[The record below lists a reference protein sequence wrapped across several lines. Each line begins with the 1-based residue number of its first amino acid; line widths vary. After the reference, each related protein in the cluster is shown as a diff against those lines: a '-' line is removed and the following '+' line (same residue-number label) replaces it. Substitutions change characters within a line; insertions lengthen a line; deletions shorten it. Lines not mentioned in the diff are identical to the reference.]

1 MSMLQNNPW
10 RCLAAYKEPKQNDK
24 ESFLFCGREKESHE
38 LYSLVKSN
46 LFVTL
51 YGRTGIGKTSL
62 LEAGVFPLLRKDDY
76 IPIVVRF
83 SMHDHTH
90 KSFAEIVVSAI
101 ENQGLRIERTIE
113 HSQSAILNDTQPNM
127 DYLWSYFATR
137 HFYDGERKVFPVVVL
152 DQFEENLISF
162 RKESK
167 LLLEQVYSLIDDN
180 KDYPLGY
187 HSETNFR
194 FILSIREDELFR
206 LEETI
211 DKSQLLDFKSC
222 RYRLTHLSKECAEE
236 VICKPGRE
244 LLPDDEKDKQTI
256 IDGILA
262 QATDEGSDD
271 INTLLLSLVCSCLYD
286 RCVARKTEKFSLVDI
301 SSLGNNLLV
310 DFYESLPIKK
320 RTRKIIETKFIDAHG
335 RRNAVNINDSKIGK
349 EELENL
355 CSGNKHILQKSNK
368 RLELVHDLLA
378 QAIFEAKNRREKKNF
393 TSIVKIGIL
402 VLVFVIFVIG
412 ILGSVF
418 TWSETGDFNKI
429 QLFPET
435 ECNSDSI
442 IENISDVNKRF
453 LETINYDGNKN
464 TLNIYDY
471 PNLKRIRIKKNIKDI
486 SISNCPNLRYL
497 ELPDSVRNLIISKCP
512 QFKILYLPKFI
523 EDLRV
528 DQKIDVIPLVTSKYI
543 VFNDV
548 VWDLEQ
554 SRIVY
559 SSENKSFADTASI
572 VYPLELSQK
581 DDLCY
586 DYVRFINNGSV
597 TNQGFLVDK
606 GRTYSIFDCCDGS
619 TCVDLSDKFIKESF
633 RNAPN
638 LSSVIIDKGTHFFS
652 SQVFKYCPNFCKLI
666 IKQSPD
672 FAFNNIIEL
681 LDRLGYTKN
690 PIVYELQGDGPL
702 KKTADGVIYYN
713 HTPVLISAESKKE
726 IEFYHSNDTIWVC
739 MKGWFCTATNR
750 SGTYDFSLL
759 NEAGHPRLM
768 VDTLLVDNVKFSE
781 VFPLLEDESSD
792 VALTRNQLYVYC
804 GKLSPKPRTI
814 RIDSPEK
821 SFVGLD
827 NAVKKEITLIVPYGQ
842 IDRYLYNNGFDGFKD
857 IQQESLFQTLWYNTI
872 VSLKFGTYYLINHID
887 QLLILM
893 SIAVAILLL
902 LWYATYSKI
911 KQEKGQMVAIFKS
924 LYSVLSII
932 LLGVLTWISVYWLC
946 WYWIFCSSKDGN
958 ITSAIIAILFALL
971 VVTIIYN
978 NFWIFLWRKLIARIK
993 VLAHKR

>member
-90 KSFAEIVVSAI
+90 NSFAEIVVSAI

-378 QAIFEAKNRREKKNF
+378 QAIFEAKNRRVKKNF

-418 TWSETGDFNKI
+418 TWSGTGDFNKI

-453 LETINYDGNKN
+453 LETINYDGNKD

-497 ELPDSVRNLIISKCP
+497 ELPDSVCNLIISKCP
-512 QFKILYLPKFI
+512 QFKILYLPNFI

-528 DQKIDVIPLVTSKYI
+528 DQKIDVIPLVTSKYV

-597 TNQGFLVDK
+597 TNQ
-606 GRTYSIFDCCDGS
+606 
-619 TCVDLSDKFIKESF
+619 
-633 RNAPN
+633 
-638 LSSVIIDKGTHFFS
+638 
-652 SQVFKYCPNFCKLI
+652 
-666 IKQSPD
+666 
-672 FAFNNIIEL
+672 
-681 LDRLGYTKN
+681 
-690 PIVYELQGDGPL
+690 
-702 KKTADGVIYYN
+702 
-713 HTPVLISAESKKE
+713 
-726 IEFYHSNDTIWVC
+726 
-739 MKGWFCTATNR
+739 
-750 SGTYDFSLL
+750 
-759 NEAGHPRLM
+759 
-768 VDTLLVDNVKFSE
+768 
-781 VFPLLEDESSD
+781 
-792 VALTRNQLYVYC
+792 
-804 GKLSPKPRTI
+804 
-814 RIDSPEK
+814 
-821 SFVGLD
+821 
-827 NAVKKEITLIVPYGQ
+827 
-842 IDRYLYNNGFDGFKD
+842 
-857 IQQESLFQTLWYNTI
+857 
-872 VSLKFGTYYLINHID
+872 
-887 QLLILM
+887 
-893 SIAVAILLL
+893 
-902 LWYATYSKI
+902 
-911 KQEKGQMVAIFKS
+911 
-924 LYSVLSII
+924 
-932 LLGVLTWISVYWLC
+932 
-946 WYWIFCSSKDGN
+946 
-958 ITSAIIAILFALL
+958 
-971 VVTIIYN
+971 
-978 NFWIFLWRKLIARIK
+978 
-993 VLAHKR
+993 